1 MYELY
6 KSCTHAQLVRTV
18 YESYMNHKRTIN
30 SFWEFDFGKNHKDLC
45 KNHERMVNY
54 LDFGFEILGFN

>member
-6 KSCTHAQLVRTV
+6 KCTHAQVGRTV

-30 SFWEFDFGKNHKDLC
+30 SFWEFDFGKNCKDSC
-45 KNHERMVNY
+45 KNCERMVNY
-54 LDFGFEILGFN
+54 LEFGFEILGFN